1 MDDFLLEYEFSAMVW
16 KYEGPNGWYFA
27 SVPQDQSKEIR
38 KLHQDSEEGWGRLKS
53 EIKINESMWKTSIW
67 FDTKHDCFLV
77 PIKASVRKK
86 EGITDGSEVQ
96 VILKIEV

>member
-1 MDDFLLEYEFSAMVW
+1 MKVYWFEYKFTATVW
-16 KYEGPNGWYFA
+16 KYERPNGWYFA

-38 KLHQDSEEGWGRLKS
+38 RLHHDSEEGWGRLKS
-53 EIKINESMWKTSIW
+53 EVSINKSTWSTSIW

-77 PIKASVRKK
+77 PVKALVRKK

-96 VILKIEV
+96 FSLKIEI